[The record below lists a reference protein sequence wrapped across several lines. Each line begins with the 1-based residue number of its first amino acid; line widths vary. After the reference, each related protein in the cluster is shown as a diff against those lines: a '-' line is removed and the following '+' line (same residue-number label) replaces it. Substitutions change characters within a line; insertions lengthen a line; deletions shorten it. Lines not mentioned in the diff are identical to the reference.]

1 MYFKRVAIG
10 NPFFNSKTMASIKYS
25 ALISEMRGKLNGTV
39 FSRNHYAAYARNK
52 VTPYNPRTDRQQK
65 IRAVFAELSKT
76 WRLLHQEQRDAW
88 NQAVYNFLR
97 TNIFGDTYKPSGIN
111 LFIRINMNL
120 HNVRRDRL
128 LLPPKPAPVDSI
140 KIILIE
146 IDATNNSI
154 TIIIESLPGITHIP
168 ILSVTRPLSPGIYFV
183 KSEFRILDFSY
194 NVDPINPLRYYLKI
208 GPQYVEKF
216 GTLPNFVGQIF
227 FVKVLPI
234 DSHTGLNGIPIQERV
249 IIH

>member
-1 MYFKRVAIG
+1 
-10 NPFFNSKTMASIKYS
+10 MASIKYS

-65 IRAVFAELSKT
+65 IRAVFADLSKA
-76 WRLLHQEQRDAW
+76 WRQLLQAERDAW

-120 HNVRRDRL
+120 HNIHQSRF
-128 LLPPKPAPVDSI
+128 LLPPKPVTVNSI
-140 KIILIE
+140 KILDIKVEAGSNTILIF
-146 IDATNNSI
+146 
-154 TIIIESLPGITHIP
+154 IESTPDISHTP
-168 ILSVTRPLSPGIYFV
+168 ILSVTRPLSPCINFV
-183 KSEFRILDFSY
+183 KSEFRILDCS
-194 NVDPINPLRYYLKI
+194 INPDLNNPQLYSLLI
-208 GPQYVEKF
+208 GPQYAEKF
-216 GTLPNFVGQIF
+216 GALSNFIGQIF

-234 DSHTGLNGIPIQERV
+234 DRHTGLNGIAIQEKA
-249 IIH
+249 IIQ